1 MPDLR
6 FEMLLLGLLA
16 LLWGS
21 SYLFIKVAVA
31 EIPPLTLV
39 AVRVSGAAVLL
50 VIVLYVNGKRL
61 PTELNAWGGL
71 MLQAFFNSIGAWT
84 LLAWGQQ
91 AVDAGVASVLNS
103 TGPIFVFI
111 FTVLITQHE
120 STSFRRL
127 LGAILG
133 VVGVS
138 LVVGADF
145 TGTRALAGEL
155 ACLAGAAL
163 YACAAIYGRRFS
175 KLGALATAS
184 GTMICASIVMLPV
197 ALWVDRP
204 WTLTPSVQAMASVTI
219 LSLVCTGI
227 ALLLYFRLLNTLGSM
242 GVASQAFLRAGFGVL
257 LGVVFLGET
266 LTLHVGA
273 GILAVIA
280 GVALI
285 NWPGRAAMNR
295 S

>member
-6 FEMLLLGLLA
+6 IEMSLLGLLA

-21 SYLFIKVAVA
+21 SYLFIKIAVA

-39 AVRVSGAAVLL
+39 AVRVLGAAMLL
-50 VIVLYVNGKRL
+50 LIVLYIKGKRL
-61 PTELNAWGGL
+61 PADVDVWGSL

-91 AVDAGVASVLNS
+91 AIDAGVASVLNS

-111 FTVLITQHE
+111 FTVLITRHE
-120 STSFRRL
+120 STQIRRL
-127 LGAILG
+127 IGAILG
-133 VVGVS
+133 VTGVA
-138 LVVGADF
+138 LVVGAVF
-145 TGTRALAGEL
+145 SGTRALAGEL

-175 KLGALATAS
+175 TLGALVTAT
-184 GTMICASIVMLPV
+184 GTMICASIVMVPV
-197 ALWVDRP
+197 ALWIDKP
-204 WTLTPSVQAMASVTI
+204 WTLTPTVQAIASVTI
-219 LSLVCTGI
+219 LSLVCTGF

-257 LGVVFLGET
+257 LGVIFLGET
-266 LTLHVGA
+266 LTLHVA
-273 GILAVIA
+273 VGIFAAIA

-285 NWPGRAAMNR
+285 NWPGRAATNR
-295 S
+295 

>member
-6 FEMLLLGLLA
+6 IEMLLLGLLA

-21 SYLFIKVAVA
+21 SYLFIKIAVA

-39 AVRVSGAAVLL
+39 AIRVFGAALL
-50 VIVLYVNGKRL
+50 LLLVLYVKGQRL
-61 PTELNAWGGL
+61 PVDANVWGSL

-91 AVDAGVASVLNS
+91 LVDAGVASVLNS

-111 FTVLITQHE
+111 FTVLISRHE
-120 STSFRRL
+120 STELRRL
-127 LGAILG
+127 IGAIFG
-133 VVGVS
+133 VIGVA

-145 TGTRALAGEL
+145 SGTRALAGEL

-184 GTMICASIVMLPV
+184 GTMICASSVMVPV
-197 ALWVDRP
+197 AVWIDRP
-204 WTLTPSVQAMASVTI
+204 WTLTPSVQAIASVTI

-266 LTLHVGA
+266 LTLYVGV
-273 GILAVIA
+273 GILAAIV

-285 NWPGRAAMNR
+285 NWPGGRAKIR
-295 S
+295 